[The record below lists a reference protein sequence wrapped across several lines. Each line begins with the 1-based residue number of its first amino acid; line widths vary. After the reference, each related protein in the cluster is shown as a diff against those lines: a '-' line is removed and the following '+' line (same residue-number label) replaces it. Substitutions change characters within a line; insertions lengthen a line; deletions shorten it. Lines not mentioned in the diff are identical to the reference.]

1 MDFIMCARLIYCLQ
15 HGLPLDMDVYDLA
28 EWCCIAE
35 LGALS
40 MDNNCASVTFPDFT
54 RGEWNKVKGYKHAYA
69 TAEEEAA
76 VEAYS
81 AKVTEAQKEAAAK
94 YNLWKLYDDVK
105 AAKDATAKAKAQKA
119 YNAAAAK
126 AKAQVAKAE
135 KALNKKK

>member
-1 MDFIMCARLIYCLQ
+1 
-15 HGLPLDMDVYDLA
+15 
-28 EWCCIAE
+28 
-35 LGALS
+35 

-81 AKVTEAQKEAAAK
+81 AKVTEAQKAAAAK